1 MELGIEEDN
10 IKTVTYSVSTNYDWE
25 ARTVKGYRVTNT
37 IQITVEDIDMVGKV
51 IDTAAAAGANN
62 IQGISFGISDEE
74 AETLAN
80 DAYVLALQNAQA
92 KADLIANTLD
102 LEITGVLFVS
112 ESSYSPRARAS
123 RWRLYNKVS

>member
-92 KADLIANTLD
+92 KADLITNTLD

-112 ESSYSPRARAS
+112 ESSYSPRARIE
-123 RWRLYNKVS
+123 VEII